1 MLKKFQ
7 KLCEPLQLYYLNSKT
22 KVFFINIQFNEI
34 NYEMS
39 SRYRDVVIQGII
51 FPFSEAI
58 MALRHSVLL

>member
-51 FPFSEAI
+51 FLFF
-58 MALRHSVLL
+58 